1 MLLVQLPAAP
11 LPGRRQH
18 CAFRN
23 PSCSGRLLPSFWPM
37 SPLVR
42 VFYIE
47 ALGGLPA
54 YPEGHEGGER
64 LCRGRFLDMIW
75 NNPDF
80 QA

>member
-1 MLLVQLPAAP
+1 
-11 LPGRRQH
+11 
-18 CAFRN
+18 
-23 PSCSGRLLPSFWPM
+23 M
-37 SPLVR
+37 SPLMC
-42 VFYIE
+42 VFCIE